1 MIHTKKISIFFV
13 RIIRV
18 FFYKFYKNKLFL
30 TLEHARLKHVI
41 IFESWRKM
49 EKKKMNGLT
58 QQEVV
63 QKMASGQQND
73 YQEDASKSTKQIFS
87 DNILTLF
94 NFLNFGIGICLLF
107 VGAYSNMAY
116 LAIIIVNIVIGI
128 YQEIHARNLVRKLS
142 IVSQSEVLVI
152 RDGKEQSISTKELV
166 LGDLVKIGA
175 GEQIPAD
182 LQVISGRAEAN
193 EALLTGESD
202 LIVKEA
208 GAELLSGSFLTSGSV
223 MAEVIRVG
231 ADNYA
236 VRLTS
241 EAKTHK
247 AIHSELVDS
256 IRKVS
261 KFTSFVII
269 PLGIILFLEALFI
282 RDASIKISVIA
293 SAAALLGMLP
303 KGLVLLISIALTT
316 GVTKLAKKRILV
328 QDMYSIETLAH
339 VDTLC
344 LDKTGTITEGKMS
357 IQRVEALHPLYEKAI
372 PEIMGTY
379 LAESSDNN
387 ITMRAMRE
395 YFELSNRYD
404 VTNKVAFSSD
414 RKWGAMEFPEL
425 GVVYVGA
432 PERLVEEDRL
442 PDSLKTAQ
450 ANGYRVL
457 MLGIAPNQQLN
468 EETPAFVEPVALFEI
483 DDPIRKNAPETLA
496 YLHEEGVDLKV
507 ISGDNPFTV
516 SNIARRAGL
525 PNYDAYIDLSQI
537 TEESDVRE
545 AAHQYTVFGRVSP
558 QQKKLLVNELKDSG
572 RTVAMTGDGVND
584 VLALREADCSIA
596 MAEGDGATRQ
606 IANLVLLDSDFT
618 TLPEVLFEGRR
629 VVNNVTKVSGIFF
642 IKTIY
647 SFILSIICAVT
658 AIGFPFIPIQI
669 TLIDLA
675 IEGYPSFFLSFEQ
688 DKRKITYRYLPTAL
702 INALPN
708 ALLVVVNIIAVYLL
722 GKTFAW
728 GSSETTTLMYY
739 LLIGISCMAVVKAC
753 YPFNPLRIF
762 LAVTTIVGIYVAA
775 MLFHGILEVNLGLGE
790 TIGYFVMFMI
800 INIVLRLLYWKAD
813 IQNQLLKRVAN

>member
-1 MIHTKKISIFFV
+1 MENKEIRGLSQEEV
-13 RIIRV
+13 QERI
-18 FFYKFYKNKLFL
+18 
-30 TLEHARLKHVI
+30 
-41 IFESWRKM
+41 
-49 EKKKMNGLT
+49 
-58 QQEVV
+58 
-63 QKMASGQQND
+63 ASGQQND
-73 YQEDASKSTKQIFS
+73 YQEDATKSTWQIFS

-94 NFLNFGIGICLLF
+94 NFLNFGIGVCLLF

-116 LAIIIVNIVIGI
+116 LAIIMVNIIIGI

-152 RDGKEQSISTKELV
+152 REGKELSLSTKELV
-166 LGDLVKIGA
+166 LGDIVKIGA
-175 GEQIPAD
+175 GEQIPSD
-182 LQVISGRAEAN
+182 LRVLSGRAEVN

-202 LIVKEA
+202 LIVKTA
-208 GAELLSGSFLTSGSV
+208 GDELLSGTYLTSGSV
-223 MAEVIRVG
+223 FAETIRVG

-357 IQRVEALHPLYEKAI
+357 IQRVEALHPVYENAI
-372 PEIMGTY
+372 SEIMGTY

-387 ITMRAMRE
+387 ITMRALRD
-395 YFELSNRYD
+395 YFAVSNRYD
-404 VTNKVAFSSD
+404 VTEKLAFSSD

-425 GVVYVGA
+425 GVIYVGA
-432 PERLVEEDRL
+432 PERLVTEEQL
-442 PDSLKTAQ
+442 PESLLSAQ

-457 MLGIAPNQQLN
+457 MLGLAPNQRL
-468 EETPAFVEPVALFEI
+468 TDDAPHGVEPLALFEI
-483 DDPIRKNAPETLA
+483 DDPIRKNAKQTLA
-496 YLHEEGVDLKV
+496 YLHNEGVDLKV

-525 PNYDAYIDLSQI
+525 PNYDSYIDLSTL
-537 TEESDVRE
+537 TEESEVRNAVHE
-545 AAHQYTVFGRVSP
+545 YSVFGRVSP
-558 QQKKLLVNELKDSG
+558 QQKKILVNELKESG

-688 DKRKITYRYLPTAL
+688 DRKKVTYRYLPTAL

-708 ALLVVVNIIAVYLL
+708 ALLVVLNIIVVYLL
-722 GKTFAW
+722 GDILSFTNL
-728 GSSETTTLMYY
+728 ETTTLMYY
-739 LLIGISCMAVVKAC
+739 LLIGISCMAVIKAC

-762 LAVTTIVGIYVAA
+762 LAVTTVIGIYVAA
-775 MLFHGILEVNLGLGE
+775 MLFHHLLEVNLGLG
-790 TIGYFVMFMI
+790 TTWPYFVGFMG

-813 IQNQLLKRVAN
+813 IQSYLLNKFATTKVFE

>member
-1 MIHTKKISIFFV
+1 M
-13 RIIRV
+13 
-18 FFYKFYKNKLFL
+18 FL
-30 TLEHARLKHVI
+30 SLETARLKDVI

-49 EKKKMNGLT
+49 ENKKMIGLT
-58 QQEVV
+58 QEEVR
-63 QKMASGQQND
+63 QKLALGQQND
-73 YQEDASKSTKQIFS
+73 YQEDASKTTRQIFS

-94 NFLNFGIGICLLF
+94 NFLNFGIGVCLLL

-116 LAIIIVNIVIGI
+116 IAIIIMNIVIGI

-142 IVSQSEVLVI
+142 IVSQSEVTVV
-152 RDGKEQSISTKELV
+152 RDGKERAISTKELV
-166 LGDLVKIGA
+166 LDDLVKIGA

-182 LQVISGRAEAN
+182 LEVLSGRAEAN

-202 LIVKEA
+202 LIIKEA

-223 MAEVIRVG
+223 FAKVIRVG

-241 EAKTHK
+241 EAKKHK
-247 AIHSELVDS
+247 KIQSELVDS

-269 PLGIILFLEALFI
+269 PLGIILFLQALFI
-282 RDASIKISVIA
+282 RDASIKLSVVA

-328 QDMYSIETLAH
+328 QDMYAIETLAH

-357 IQRVEALHPLYEKAI
+357 IQHVEALDVRYEKAI
-372 PEIMGTY
+372 PEIIGTY
-379 LAESSDNN
+379 LAESNDNN
-387 ITMRAMRE
+387 VTMQALRN
-395 YFELSNRYD
+395 YFAVSNRYQ
-404 VTNKVAFSSD
+404 VEGVLAFSSD

-432 PERLVEEDRL
+432 PERLVPENQLPDRL
-442 PDSLKTAQ
+442 MSAQ

-457 MLGIAPNQQLN
+457 MLGVAPNQKLS
-468 EETPAFVEPVALFEI
+468 EDKPTGIDPIALFEI

-525 PNYDAYIDLSQI
+525 PNYDAYIDLSDLI
-537 TEESDVRE
+537 NEEDVRQ
-545 AAHQYTVFGRVSP
+545 AAHDYTVFGRVSP
-558 QQKKLLVNELKDSG
+558 QQKKILVNELKESG
-572 RTVAMTGDGVND
+572 KTVAMTGDGVND

-647 SFILSIICAVT
+647 SFILSILCAIT

-688 DKRKITYRYLPTAL
+688 DKRKVNYRYLPTAL

-708 ALLVVVNIIAVYLL
+708 ALLVVLNVATVYLL
-722 GKTFAW
+722 GQCLDW
-728 GSSETTTLMYY
+728 SNGETTTLMYY
-739 LLIGISCMAVVKAC
+739 LLIGISCLAVIKAC

-762 LAVTTIVGIYVAA
+762 LAVTTVVGIYVAA
-775 MLFHGILEVNLGLGE
+775 MLFHGILEVNLGVGNQLGL
-790 TIGYFVMFMI
+790 FVGLMA
-800 INIVLRLLYWKAD
+800 INIVLRLAYWRAN
-813 IQNQLLKRVAN
+813 IQEKLLNKFA

>member
-1 MIHTKKISIFFV
+1 MENKEIRGLSQEEVKE
-13 RIIRV
+13 RI
-18 FFYKFYKNKLFL
+18 
-30 TLEHARLKHVI
+30 
-41 IFESWRKM
+41 
-49 EKKKMNGLT
+49 
-58 QQEVV
+58 
-63 QKMASGQQND
+63 ASGQQND
-73 YQEDASKSTKQIFS
+73 YQEDATKSTGQIFS

-94 NFLNFGIGICLLF
+94 NFLNFGIGVCLLF

-116 LAIIIVNIVIGI
+116 LAIIMVNIIIGI

-152 RDGKEQSISTKELV
+152 REGKELSLSTKELV
-166 LGDLVKIGA
+166 LGDIVKIGA
-175 GEQIPAD
+175 GEQIPSD
-182 LQVISGRAEAN
+182 LRVLSGRAEAN

-202 LIVKEA
+202 LIVKTA
-208 GAELLSGSFLTSGSV
+208 GDELLSGSYLTSGSV
-223 MAEVIRVG
+223 FAETIRVG

-357 IQRVEALHPLYEKAI
+357 IQRVEALHPVYENAI

-387 ITMRAMRE
+387 ITMRALRD
-395 YFELSNRYD
+395 YFDVSNRYD
-404 VTNKVAFSSD
+404 VREKLAFSSD

-425 GVVYVGA
+425 GVIYVGA
-432 PERLVEEDRL
+432 PERLVTEEQL
-442 PDSLKTAQ
+442 PESLLSAQ

-457 MLGIAPNQQLN
+457 MLGLAPNQRL
-468 EETPAFVEPVALFEI
+468 TDGAPHGVEPLALFEI
-483 DDPIRKNAPETLA
+483 DDPIRKNAKQTLA
-496 YLHEEGVDLKV
+496 YLHNEGVDLKV

-525 PNYDAYIDLSQI
+525 PNYDSYIDLSI
-537 TEESDVRE
+537 LTEESEVRNAVHE
-545 AAHQYTVFGRVSP
+545 YSVFGRVSP
-558 QQKKLLVNELKDSG
+558 QQKKILVNELKESG

-688 DKRKITYRYLPTAL
+688 DRRKVTYRYLPTAL

-708 ALLVVVNIIAVYLL
+708 ALLVVLNIIVVYLL
-722 GKTFAW
+722 GDILSFTNM
-728 GSSETTTLMYY
+728 ETTTLMYY
-739 LLIGISCMAVVKAC
+739 LLIGISCMAVIKAC

-762 LAVTTIVGIYVAA
+762 LAVTTVIGIYVAA
-775 MLFHGILEVNLGLGE
+775 MLFHHLLEVNLGLG
-790 TIGYFVMFMI
+790 TTWPYFVGFMG

-813 IQNQLLKRVAN
+813 IQSYLLNRFATTKVFE

>member
-1 MIHTKKISIFFV
+1 MKE
-13 RIIRV
+13 
-18 FFYKFYKNKLFL
+18 L
-30 TLEHARLKHVI
+30 A
-41 IFESWRKM
+41 
-49 EKKKMNGLT
+49 GLT
-58 QQEVV
+58 EKEVS
-63 QKMASGQQND
+63 QKIASGQQND
-73 YQEDASKSTKQIFS
+73 YQEDASKSTKEIFK

-94 NFLNFGIGICLLF
+94 NFLNFGIGICLLL

-116 LAIIIVNIVIGI
+116 LAIIFVNITMGI
-128 YQEIHARNLVRKLS
+128 YQEINARNLVRKLS
-142 IVSQSEVLVI
+142 IISQAEVTVI
-152 RDGKEQSISTKELV
+152 REGKEQLISTKELV

-175 GEQIPAD
+175 GEQIPSD
-182 LQVISGRAEAN
+182 MQVLSGRAEAN

-202 LIVKEA
+202 LIIKEE
-208 GAELLSGSFLTSGSV
+208 GAELLSGSYLTSGSV
-223 MAEVIRVG
+223 YATVIRVG

-236 VRLTS
+236 VRLTN

-247 AIHSELVDS
+247 KIRSELVDS

-269 PLGIILFLEALFI
+269 PLGVVLFLEALFI
-282 RDASIKISVIA
+282 RESSLQVSVVV

-316 GVTKLAKKRILV
+316 AVTKLAKKRILV

-357 IQRVEALHPLYEKAI
+357 IQRVETLQPTYEEAI
-372 PEIMGTY
+372 PQIMGTY

-387 ITMRAMRE
+387 LTMHALRD
-395 YFELSNRYD
+395 YFAISNRYE
-404 VTNKVAFSSD
+404 VTDKLAFSSD
-414 RKWGAMEFPEL
+414 RKWGAMVFPEL
-425 GVVYVGA
+425 GTVYIGA
-432 PERLVEEDRL
+432 PERLVENSRL
-442 PDSLKTAQ
+442 PKSLIEAQ

-457 MLGIAPNQQLN
+457 MLGIAPTHTLTEDAPQL
-468 EETPAFVEPVALFEI
+468 VEPIALFEI
-483 DDPIRKNAPETLA
+483 DDPIRKNAQETLA

-507 ISGDNPFTV
+507 ISGDNPVTV

-525 PNYDAYIDLSQI
+525 PNYEAYIDLSNL
-537 TEESDVRE
+537 TEEQEVRE
-545 AAHQYTVFGRVSP
+545 AVRTYTVFGRVSP
-558 QQKKLLVNELKDSG
+558 QQKKILVNELKEQG

-596 MAEGDGATRQ
+596 MAEGDSATRQ

-647 SFILSIICAVT
+647 SFILSILCAVT

-675 IEGYPSFFLSFEQ
+675 IEGYPSFFLSFEN
-688 DKRKITYRYLPTAL
+688 DKRKVDYRYLPTAL
-702 INALPN
+702 VNALPN
-708 ALLVVVNIIAVYLL
+708 ALLVFLNVVAIYVI
-722 GKTFAW
+722 GKNQAW
-728 GSSETTTLMYY
+728 STETTTTLMYY
-739 LLIGISCMAVVKAC
+739 LLIGISCMAVIKAC
-753 YPFNPLRIF
+753 LPFNPLRIF
-762 LAVTTIVGIYVAA
+762 LAVTTVVGIYVAA
-775 MLFHGILEVNLGLGE
+775 MLFHGLLEVQLGLGA
-790 TIGYFVMFMI
+790 TWPYFIGFMI
-800 INIVLRLLYWKAD
+800 LNIILRLIYWKID
-813 IQNQLLKRVAN
+813 IQAQLLKKVNPQATVQVTAK

>member
-1 MIHTKKISIFFV
+1 
-13 RIIRV
+13 
-18 FFYKFYKNKLFL
+18 
-30 TLEHARLKHVI
+30 
-41 IFESWRKM
+41 
-49 EKKKMNGLT
+49 MNGLT
-58 QQEVV
+58 QEEVR
-63 QKMASGQQND
+63 QKISSGQQND
-73 YQEDASKSTKQIFS
+73 YQEDASKSTKQILS

-94 NFLNFGIGICLLF
+94 NFLNFGIGICLLL

-116 LAIIIVNIVIGI
+116 LAIIVVNIIIGI

-142 IVSQSEVLVI
+142 IVSQSEVRVV
-152 RDGKEQSISTKELV
+152 REGKEQSISTKELV
-166 LGDLVKIGA
+166 LGDVVKIGA
-175 GEQIPAD
+175 GEQIPSD
-182 LQVISGRAEAN
+182 LRVISGRAEAN

-202 LIVKEA
+202 LIVKTE
-208 GAELLSGSFLTSGSV
+208 GDELLSGSFLTSGSV
-223 MAEVIRVG
+223 LAQTIRVG

-261 KFTSFVII
+261 KFTSFIII

-357 IQRVEALHPLYEKAI
+357 IQRVEALNPKYEKAI

-387 ITMRAMRE
+387 LTMRALRD
-395 YFELSNRYD
+395 YFQVANRYT
-404 VTNKVAFSSD
+404 VTEKLAFSSD

-425 GVVYVGA
+425 GVIYVGA
-432 PERLVEEDRL
+432 PERLVEKSQL
-442 PDSLKTAQ
+442 PESLVDAQ

-457 MLGIAPNQQLN
+457 MLGVAPEQHLT
-468 EETPAFVEPVALFEI
+468 EGEPKGVEPIALFEI
-483 DDPIRKNAPETLA
+483 DDPIRKNAEETLA
-496 YLHEEGVDLKV
+496 YLHAEGVNLKV

-525 PNYDAYIDLSQI
+525 PNYDSYVDLSTM
-537 TEESDVRE
+537 TEEKAVRE
-545 AAHQYTVFGRVSP
+545 AAHEYTVFGRVSP
-558 QQKKLLVNELKDSG
+558 QQKKTLVNELKQSG
-572 RTVAMTGDGVND
+572 GTVAMTGDGVND

-647 SFILSIICAVT
+647 SFILSILCAIT

-708 ALLVVVNIIAVYLL
+708 ALLVVLNIIVVYIL
-722 GKTFAW
+722 GKVLPFTQLQ
-728 GSSETTTLMYY
+728 TTTLIYY

-762 LAVTTIVGIYVAA
+762 LAVTTVVGIYVAA
-775 MLFHGILEVNLGLGE
+775 MLFHHLLEVDLGLG
-790 TIGYFVMFMI
+790 TAWPYFIGFMI
-800 INIVLRLLYWKAD
+800 VNIILRLIYGKTNIRD
-813 IQNQLLKRVAN
+813 YLLNKLATTK

>member
-1 MIHTKKISIFFV
+1 MENKEIRGLSQEEVKE
-13 RIIRV
+13 RI
-18 FFYKFYKNKLFL
+18 
-30 TLEHARLKHVI
+30 
-41 IFESWRKM
+41 
-49 EKKKMNGLT
+49 
-58 QQEVV
+58 
-63 QKMASGQQND
+63 ASGQQND
-73 YQEDASKSTKQIFS
+73 YQEDATKSTGQIFS

-94 NFLNFGIGICLLF
+94 NFLNFGIGVCLLF

-116 LAIIIVNIVIGI
+116 LAIIMVNIIIGI

-152 RDGKEQSISTKELV
+152 REGKELSLSTKELV
-166 LGDLVKIGA
+166 LGDIVKIGA
-175 GEQIPAD
+175 GEQIPSD
-182 LQVISGRAEAN
+182 LRVLSGRAEAN

-202 LIVKEA
+202 LIVKTA
-208 GAELLSGSFLTSGSV
+208 GDELLSGSYLTSGSV
-223 MAEVIRVG
+223 FAETIRVG

-357 IQRVEALHPLYEKAI
+357 IQRVEALHPVYENAI

-387 ITMRAMRE
+387 ITMRALRD
-395 YFELSNRYD
+395 YFDVSNRYD
-404 VTNKVAFSSD
+404 VREKLAFSSD

-425 GVVYVGA
+425 GVIYVGA
-432 PERLVEEDRL
+432 PERLVSEEQL
-442 PDSLKTAQ
+442 PESLLSAQ

-457 MLGIAPNQQLN
+457 MLGLAPNQRLTD
-468 EETPAFVEPVALFEI
+468 EPPHGVEPLALFEI
-483 DDPIRKNAPETLA
+483 DDPIRKNAKQTLA
-496 YLHEEGVDLKV
+496 YLHNEGVDLKV

-525 PNYDAYIDLSQI
+525 PNYDSYIDLSTL
-537 TEESDVRE
+537 TEESEVRNAVHE
-545 AAHQYTVFGRVSP
+545 YSVFGRVSP
-558 QQKKLLVNELKDSG
+558 QQKKILVNELKESG

-688 DKRKITYRYLPTAL
+688 DRRKVTYRYLPTAL

-708 ALLVVVNIIAVYLL
+708 ALLVVLNIIVVYLL
-722 GKTFAW
+722 GDILSFTNL
-728 GSSETTTLMYY
+728 ETTTLMYY
-739 LLIGISCMAVVKAC
+739 LLIGISCMAVIKAC

-762 LAVTTIVGIYVAA
+762 LAVTTVIGIYVAA
-775 MLFHGILEVNLGLGE
+775 MLFHHLLEVNLGLG
-790 TIGYFVMFMI
+790 TTWPYFVGFMG

-813 IQNQLLKRVAN
+813 IQSYLLNKFATTKVFE

>member
-1 MIHTKKISIFFV
+1 MENKEIRGLSQEEV
-13 RIIRV
+13 QERI
-18 FFYKFYKNKLFL
+18 
-30 TLEHARLKHVI
+30 
-41 IFESWRKM
+41 
-49 EKKKMNGLT
+49 
-58 QQEVV
+58 
-63 QKMASGQQND
+63 ASGQQND
-73 YQEDASKSTKQIFS
+73 YQEDATKSTWQIFS

-94 NFLNFGIGICLLF
+94 NFLNFGIGVCLLF

-116 LAIIIVNIVIGI
+116 LAIIMVNIIIGI

-152 RDGKEQSISTKELV
+152 REGKELSLSTKELV
-166 LGDLVKIGA
+166 LGDIVKIGA
-175 GEQIPAD
+175 GEQIPSD
-182 LQVISGRAEAN
+182 LRVLSGRAEAN

-202 LIVKEA
+202 LIVKTA
-208 GAELLSGSFLTSGSV
+208 GDELLSGSYLTSGSV
-223 MAEVIRVG
+223 FAETIRVG

-357 IQRVEALHPLYEKAI
+357 IQRVEALHPVYENAI
-372 PEIMGTY
+372 SEIMGTY

-387 ITMRAMRE
+387 ITMRALRD
-395 YFELSNRYD
+395 YFAVSNRYD
-404 VTNKVAFSSD
+404 VTEKLAFSSD

-425 GVVYVGA
+425 GVIYVGA
-432 PERLVEEDRL
+432 PERLVTEEQL
-442 PDSLKTAQ
+442 PESLLSAQ

-457 MLGIAPNQQLN
+457 MLGLAPNQRL
-468 EETPAFVEPVALFEI
+468 TDDAPHGVEPLALFEI
-483 DDPIRKNAPETLA
+483 DDPIRKNAKQTLA
-496 YLHEEGVDLKV
+496 YLHNEGVDLKV

-525 PNYDAYIDLSQI
+525 PNYDSYIDLSTL
-537 TEESDVRE
+537 TEESEVRNAVHE
-545 AAHQYTVFGRVSP
+545 YSVFGRVSP
-558 QQKKLLVNELKDSG
+558 QQKKILVNELKESG

-688 DKRKITYRYLPTAL
+688 DRKKVTYRYLPTAL

-708 ALLVVVNIIAVYLL
+708 ALLVVLNIIVVYLL
-722 GKTFAW
+722 GDILSFTNL
-728 GSSETTTLMYY
+728 ETTTLMYY

-762 LAVTTIVGIYVAA
+762 LAVTTVIGIYVAA
-775 MLFHGILEVNLGLGE
+775 MLFHHLLEVNLGLG
-790 TIGYFVMFMI
+790 TTWPYFVGFMG

-813 IQNQLLKRVAN
+813 IQSYLLNKFATTKVFE

>member
-1 MIHTKKISIFFV
+1 MENKEIRGLSQEDVKE
-13 RIIRV
+13 RI
-18 FFYKFYKNKLFL
+18 
-30 TLEHARLKHVI
+30 
-41 IFESWRKM
+41 
-49 EKKKMNGLT
+49 
-58 QQEVV
+58 
-63 QKMASGQQND
+63 ASGQQND
-73 YQEDASKSTKQIFS
+73 YQEDATKSTGQIFS

-94 NFLNFGIGICLLF
+94 NFLNFGIGVCLLF

-116 LAIIIVNIVIGI
+116 LAIIMVNIIIGI

-152 RDGKEQSISTKELV
+152 REGRELSLSTKELV
-166 LGDLVKIGA
+166 LGDIVKIGA
-175 GEQIPAD
+175 GEQIPSD
-182 LQVISGRAEAN
+182 LRVLSGRAEAN

-202 LIVKEA
+202 LIVKTA
-208 GAELLSGSFLTSGSV
+208 GDELLSGSYLTSGSV
-223 MAEVIRVG
+223 FAETIRVG

-357 IQRVEALHPLYEKAI
+357 IQRVEALHPVYENAI
-372 PEIMGTY
+372 SEIMGTY

-387 ITMRAMRE
+387 ITMRALRD
-395 YFELSNRYD
+395 YFAVSNRYD
-404 VTNKVAFSSD
+404 VTEKLAFSSD

-425 GVVYVGA
+425 GVIYVGA
-432 PERLVEEDRL
+432 PERLVTEEQL
-442 PDSLKTAQ
+442 PESLLSAQ

-457 MLGIAPNQQLN
+457 MLGLAPNQRL
-468 EETPAFVEPVALFEI
+468 TDGAPHGVEPLALFEI
-483 DDPIRKNAPETLA
+483 DDPIRKNAKQTLA
-496 YLHEEGVDLKV
+496 YLHNEGVDLKV

-525 PNYDAYIDLSQI
+525 SNYDSYIDLSTL
-537 TEESDVRE
+537 TEESEVRNAVHE
-545 AAHQYTVFGRVSP
+545 YSVFGRVSP
-558 QQKKLLVNELKDSG
+558 QQKKILVNELKESG

-688 DKRKITYRYLPTAL
+688 DRRKVTYRYLPTAL

-708 ALLVVVNIIAVYLL
+708 ALLVVLNIIVVYLL
-722 GKTFAW
+722 GDILSFTNM
-728 GSSETTTLMYY
+728 ETTTLMYY
-739 LLIGISCMAVVKAC
+739 LLIGISCMAVIKAC

-762 LAVTTIVGIYVAA
+762 LAVTTVIGIYVAA
-775 MLFHGILEVNLGLGE
+775 MLFHHLLEVNLGLG
-790 TIGYFVMFMI
+790 TTWPYFVGFMG

-813 IQNQLLKRVAN
+813 IQSYLLNRFATTKVFE

>member
-1 MIHTKKISIFFV
+1 MENKEIRGLSQEEV
-13 RIIRV
+13 QERI
-18 FFYKFYKNKLFL
+18 
-30 TLEHARLKHVI
+30 
-41 IFESWRKM
+41 
-49 EKKKMNGLT
+49 
-58 QQEVV
+58 
-63 QKMASGQQND
+63 ASGQQND
-73 YQEDASKSTKQIFS
+73 YQEDATKSTWQIFS

-94 NFLNFGIGICLLF
+94 NFLNFGIGVCLLF

-116 LAIIIVNIVIGI
+116 LAIIMVNIIIGI

-152 RDGKEQSISTKELV
+152 REGKELSLSTKELV
-166 LGDLVKIGA
+166 LGDIVKIGA
-175 GEQIPAD
+175 GEQIPSD
-182 LQVISGRAEAN
+182 LRVLSGRAEVN

-202 LIVKEA
+202 LIVKTA
-208 GAELLSGSFLTSGSV
+208 GDELLSGSYLTSGSV
-223 MAEVIRVG
+223 FAETIRVG

-357 IQRVEALHPLYEKAI
+357 IQRVEALHPVYENAI
-372 PEIMGTY
+372 SEIMGTY

-387 ITMRAMRE
+387 ITMRALRD
-395 YFELSNRYD
+395 YFAVSNRYD
-404 VTNKVAFSSD
+404 VTEKLAFSSD

-425 GVVYVGA
+425 GVIYVGA
-432 PERLVEEDRL
+432 PERLVTEEQL
-442 PDSLKTAQ
+442 PESLLSAQ

-457 MLGIAPNQQLN
+457 MLGLAPNQRL
-468 EETPAFVEPVALFEI
+468 TDDAPHGVEPLALFEI
-483 DDPIRKNAPETLA
+483 DDPIRKNAKQTLA
-496 YLHEEGVDLKV
+496 YLHNEGVDLKV

-525 PNYDAYIDLSQI
+525 PNYDSYIDLSTL
-537 TEESDVRE
+537 TEESEVRNAVHE
-545 AAHQYTVFGRVSP
+545 YSVFGRVSP
-558 QQKKLLVNELKDSG
+558 QQKKILVNELKESG
-572 RTVAMTGDGVND
+572 RIVAMTGDGVND

-688 DKRKITYRYLPTAL
+688 DRKKVTYRYLPTAL

-708 ALLVVVNIIAVYLL
+708 ALLVVLNIIVVYLL
-722 GKTFAW
+722 GDILSFTNL
-728 GSSETTTLMYY
+728 ETTTLMYY
-739 LLIGISCMAVVKAC
+739 LLIGISCMAVIKAC

-762 LAVTTIVGIYVAA
+762 LAVTTVIGIYVAA
-775 MLFHGILEVNLGLGE
+775 MLFHHLLEVNLGLG
-790 TIGYFVMFMI
+790 TTWPYFVGFMG

-813 IQNQLLKRVAN
+813 IQSYLLNKFATTKVFE

>member
-1 MIHTKKISIFFV
+1 MENKEIRGLSQEEVKE
-13 RIIRV
+13 RI
-18 FFYKFYKNKLFL
+18 
-30 TLEHARLKHVI
+30 
-41 IFESWRKM
+41 
-49 EKKKMNGLT
+49 
-58 QQEVV
+58 
-63 QKMASGQQND
+63 ASGQQND
-73 YQEDASKSTKQIFS
+73 YQEDATKSTGQIFS

-94 NFLNFGIGICLLF
+94 NFLNFGIGVCLLF

-116 LAIIIVNIVIGI
+116 LAIIMVNIIIGI

-152 RDGKEQSISTKELV
+152 REGKELSLSTKELV
-166 LGDLVKIGA
+166 LGDIVKIGA
-175 GEQIPAD
+175 GEQIPSD
-182 LQVISGRAEAN
+182 LRVLSGRAEAN

-202 LIVKEA
+202 LIVKTA
-208 GAELLSGSFLTSGSV
+208 GDELLSGSYLTSGSV
-223 MAEVIRVG
+223 FAETIRVG

-247 AIHSELVDS
+247 SIHSELVDS

-269 PLGIILFLEALFI
+269 PLGIILFLEALLI

-357 IQRVEALHPLYEKAI
+357 IQRVEALHPVYENAI
-372 PEIMGTY
+372 SEIMGTY

-387 ITMRAMRE
+387 ITMRALRD
-395 YFELSNRYD
+395 YFAVSNRYD
-404 VTNKVAFSSD
+404 VTEKLAFSSD

-425 GVVYVGA
+425 GVIYVGA
-432 PERLVEEDRL
+432 PERLVAEEQL
-442 PDSLKTAQ
+442 PESLLSAQ

-457 MLGIAPNQQLN
+457 MLGLAPNQRL
-468 EETPAFVEPVALFEI
+468 TDDAPHGVEPLALFEI
-483 DDPIRKNAPETLA
+483 DDPIRKNAKQTLA
-496 YLHEEGVDLKV
+496 YLHNEGVDLKV

-525 PNYDAYIDLSQI
+525 PNYDSYIDFSKL
-537 TEESDVRE
+537 TEESEVRNAVHE
-545 AAHQYTVFGRVSP
+545 YSVFGRVSP
-558 QQKKLLVNELKDSG
+558 QQKKILVNELKESG

-688 DKRKITYRYLPTAL
+688 DRRKVTYRYLPTAL

-708 ALLVVVNIIAVYLL
+708 ALLVVLNIIVVYLL
-722 GKTFAW
+722 GDILSFTNL
-728 GSSETTTLMYY
+728 ETTTLMYY
-739 LLIGISCMAVVKAC
+739 LLIGISCMAVIKAC

-762 LAVTTIVGIYVAA
+762 LAVTTVIGIYVAA
-775 MLFHGILEVNLGLGE
+775 MLFHHLLEVNLGLG
-790 TIGYFVMFMI
+790 TTWPYFVGFMG

-813 IQNQLLKRVAN
+813 IQSYLLNKFATTKVFE

>member
-1 MIHTKKISIFFV
+1 MENKEIRGLSQEEVKE
-13 RIIRV
+13 RI
-18 FFYKFYKNKLFL
+18 
-30 TLEHARLKHVI
+30 
-41 IFESWRKM
+41 
-49 EKKKMNGLT
+49 
-58 QQEVV
+58 
-63 QKMASGQQND
+63 ASGQQNH
-73 YQEDASKSTKQIFS
+73 YQEDATKSTGQIFS

-94 NFLNFGIGICLLF
+94 NFLNFGIGVCLLF

-116 LAIIIVNIVIGI
+116 LAIIMVNIIIGI

-152 RDGKEQSISTKELV
+152 REGKELSLSTKELV
-166 LGDLVKIGA
+166 LGDIVKIGA
-175 GEQIPAD
+175 GEQIPSD
-182 LQVISGRAEAN
+182 LRVLSGRAEAN

-202 LIVKEA
+202 LIVKTA
-208 GAELLSGSFLTSGSV
+208 GDELLSGSYLTSGSV
-223 MAEVIRVG
+223 FAETIRVG

-357 IQRVEALHPLYEKAI
+357 IQRVEALHPVYENAI

-387 ITMRAMRE
+387 ITMRALRD
-395 YFELSNRYD
+395 YFDVSNRYD
-404 VTNKVAFSSD
+404 VREKLAFSSD

-425 GVVYVGA
+425 GVIYVGA
-432 PERLVEEDRL
+432 PERLVSEEQL
-442 PDSLKTAQ
+442 PESLLSAQ

-457 MLGIAPNQQLN
+457 MLGLAPNQRLTD
-468 EETPAFVEPVALFEI
+468 EPPHGVEPLALFEI
-483 DDPIRKNAPETLA
+483 DDPIRKNAKQTLA
-496 YLHEEGVDLKV
+496 YLHNEGVDLKV

-525 PNYDAYIDLSQI
+525 PNYDSYIDLSTL
-537 TEESDVRE
+537 TEESEVRNAVHE
-545 AAHQYTVFGRVSP
+545 YSVFGRVSP
-558 QQKKLLVNELKDSG
+558 QQKKILVNELKESG

-688 DKRKITYRYLPTAL
+688 DRRKVTYRYLPTAL

-708 ALLVVVNIIAVYLL
+708 ALLVVLNIIVVYLL
-722 GKTFAW
+722 GDILSFTNL
-728 GSSETTTLMYY
+728 ETTTLMYY
-739 LLIGISCMAVVKAC
+739 LLIGISCMAVIKAC

-762 LAVTTIVGIYVAA
+762 LAVTTVIGIYVAA
-775 MLFHGILEVNLGLGE
+775 MLFHHLLEVNLGLG
-790 TIGYFVMFMI
+790 TTWPYFVGFMG

-813 IQNQLLKRVAN
+813 IQNYLLNKFATTKVSE

>member
-1 MIHTKKISIFFV
+1 MENKEIRGLSQEEV
-13 RIIRV
+13 QERI
-18 FFYKFYKNKLFL
+18 
-30 TLEHARLKHVI
+30 
-41 IFESWRKM
+41 
-49 EKKKMNGLT
+49 
-58 QQEVV
+58 
-63 QKMASGQQND
+63 ASGQQND
-73 YQEDASKSTKQIFS
+73 YQEDATKSTWQIFS

-94 NFLNFGIGICLLF
+94 NFLNFGIGVCLLF

-116 LAIIIVNIVIGI
+116 LAIIMVNIIIGI

-152 RDGKEQSISTKELV
+152 REGKELSLSTKELV
-166 LGDLVKIGA
+166 LGDIVKIGA
-175 GEQIPAD
+175 GEQIPSD
-182 LQVISGRAEAN
+182 LRVLSGRAEAN

-202 LIVKEA
+202 LIVKTA
-208 GAELLSGSFLTSGSV
+208 GDELLSGSYLTSGSV
-223 MAEVIRVG
+223 FAETIRVG

-357 IQRVEALHPLYEKAI
+357 IQRVEALHPVYENAI
-372 PEIMGTY
+372 SEIMGTY

-387 ITMRAMRE
+387 ITMRALRD
-395 YFELSNRYD
+395 YFAVSNRYD
-404 VTNKVAFSSD
+404 VTEKLAFSSD

-425 GVVYVGA
+425 GVIYVGA
-432 PERLVEEDRL
+432 PERLVTEEQL
-442 PDSLKTAQ
+442 PESLLSAQ

-457 MLGIAPNQQLN
+457 MLGLAPNQRL
-468 EETPAFVEPVALFEI
+468 TDDAPHGVEPLALFEI
-483 DDPIRKNAPETLA
+483 DDPIRKNAKQTLA
-496 YLHEEGVDLKV
+496 YLHNEGVDLKV

-525 PNYDAYIDLSQI
+525 PNYDSYIDLSTL
-537 TEESDVRE
+537 TEESEVRNAVHE
-545 AAHQYTVFGRVSP
+545 YSVFGRVSP
-558 QQKKLLVNELKDSG
+558 QQKKILVNELKESG

-688 DKRKITYRYLPTAL
+688 DRKKVTYRYLPTAL

-708 ALLVVVNIIAVYLL
+708 ALLVVLNIIVVYLL
-722 GKTFAW
+722 GDILSFTNM
-728 GSSETTTLMYY
+728 ETTTLMYY
-739 LLIGISCMAVVKAC
+739 LLIGISCMAVIKAC

-762 LAVTTIVGIYVAA
+762 LAVTTVIGIYVAA
-775 MLFHGILEVNLGLGE
+775 MLFHHLLEVNLGLG
-790 TIGYFVMFMI
+790 TTWPYFVGFMG

-813 IQNQLLKRVAN
+813 IQSYLLNKFATTKVFE

>member
-1 MIHTKKISIFFV
+1 MENKEIRGLSQEEVKE
-13 RIIRV
+13 RI
-18 FFYKFYKNKLFL
+18 
-30 TLEHARLKHVI
+30 
-41 IFESWRKM
+41 
-49 EKKKMNGLT
+49 
-58 QQEVV
+58 
-63 QKMASGQQND
+63 ASGQQND
-73 YQEDASKSTKQIFS
+73 YQEDATKSTGQIFS

-94 NFLNFGIGICLLF
+94 NFLNFGIGVCLLF

-116 LAIIIVNIVIGI
+116 LAIIMVNIIIGI

-152 RDGKEQSISTKELV
+152 REGRELSLSTKELV
-166 LGDLVKIGA
+166 LGDIVKIGA
-175 GEQIPAD
+175 GEQIPSD
-182 LQVISGRAEAN
+182 LRVLSGRAEAN

-202 LIVKEA
+202 LIVKTA
-208 GAELLSGSFLTSGSV
+208 GDELLSGSYLTSGSV
-223 MAEVIRVG
+223 FAETIRVG

-357 IQRVEALHPLYEKAI
+357 IQRVEALHPVYENAI
-372 PEIMGTY
+372 SEIMGTY

-387 ITMRAMRE
+387 ITMRALRD
-395 YFELSNRYD
+395 YFAVSNRYD
-404 VTNKVAFSSD
+404 VTEKLAFSSD

-425 GVVYVGA
+425 GVIYVGA
-432 PERLVEEDRL
+432 PERLVTEEQL
-442 PDSLKTAQ
+442 PESLLSAQ

-457 MLGIAPNQQLN
+457 MLGLAPNQRL
-468 EETPAFVEPVALFEI
+468 TDGAPHGVEPLALFEI
-483 DDPIRKNAPETLA
+483 DDPIRKNAKQTLA
-496 YLHEEGVDLKV
+496 YLHNEGVDLKV

-525 PNYDAYIDLSQI
+525 SNYDSYIDLSTL
-537 TEESDVRE
+537 TEESEVRNAVHE
-545 AAHQYTVFGRVSP
+545 YSVFGRVSP
-558 QQKKLLVNELKDSG
+558 QQKKILVNELKESG

-688 DKRKITYRYLPTAL
+688 DRRKVTYRYLPTAL

-708 ALLVVVNIIAVYLL
+708 ALLVVLNIIVVYLL
-722 GKTFAW
+722 GDILSFTNM
-728 GSSETTTLMYY
+728 ETTTLMYY
-739 LLIGISCMAVVKAC
+739 LLIGISCMAVIKAC

-762 LAVTTIVGIYVAA
+762 LAVTTVIGIYVAA
-775 MLFHGILEVNLGLGE
+775 MLFHHLLEVNLGLG
-790 TIGYFVMFMI
+790 TTWPYFVGFMG

-813 IQNQLLKRVAN
+813 IQSYLLNRFATTKVFE

>member
-1 MIHTKKISIFFV
+1 MENKEIRGLSQKEVKE
-13 RIIRV
+13 RI
-18 FFYKFYKNKLFL
+18 
-30 TLEHARLKHVI
+30 
-41 IFESWRKM
+41 
-49 EKKKMNGLT
+49 
-58 QQEVV
+58 
-63 QKMASGQQND
+63 ASGQQND
-73 YQEDASKSTKQIFS
+73 YQEDATKSTGQIFS

-94 NFLNFGIGICLLF
+94 NFLNFGIGVCLLF

-116 LAIIIVNIVIGI
+116 LAIIMVNIIIGI

-152 RDGKEQSISTKELV
+152 REGKELSLSTKELV
-166 LGDLVKIGA
+166 LGDIVKIGA
-175 GEQIPAD
+175 GEQIPSD
-182 LQVISGRAEAN
+182 LRVVSGRAEAN

-202 LIVKEA
+202 LIVKTA
-208 GAELLSGSFLTSGSV
+208 GDELLSGSYLTSGSV
-223 MAEVIRVG
+223 FAETIRVG

-357 IQRVEALHPLYEKAI
+357 IQRVEALHPVYENAI
-372 PEIMGTY
+372 SEIMGTY

-387 ITMRAMRE
+387 ITMRALRD
-395 YFELSNRYD
+395 YFAVSNRYD
-404 VTNKVAFSSD
+404 VTEKLAFSSD

-425 GVVYVGA
+425 GVIYVGA
-432 PERLVEEDRL
+432 PERLVTEEQL
-442 PDSLKTAQ
+442 PESLLSAQ

-457 MLGIAPNQQLN
+457 MLGLAPNQRL
-468 EETPAFVEPVALFEI
+468 TDDAPHGVEPLALFEI
-483 DDPIRKNAPETLA
+483 DDPIRKNAKQTLA
-496 YLHEEGVDLKV
+496 YLHNEGVDLKV

-525 PNYDAYIDLSQI
+525 PNYDSYIDLSTL
-537 TEESDVRE
+537 TEESEVRNAVHE
-545 AAHQYTVFGRVSP
+545 YSVFGRVSP
-558 QQKKLLVNELKDSG
+558 QQKKILVNELKESG

-688 DKRKITYRYLPTAL
+688 DRKKVTYRYLPTAL

-708 ALLVVVNIIAVYLL
+708 ALLVVLNIIVVYLL
-722 GKTFAW
+722 GDILSFTNM
-728 GSSETTTLMYY
+728 ETTTLMYY
-739 LLIGISCMAVVKAC
+739 LLIGISCMAVIKAC

-762 LAVTTIVGIYVAA
+762 LAVTTVIGIYVAA
-775 MLFHGILEVNLGLGE
+775 MLFHHLLEVNLGLG
-790 TIGYFVMFMI
+790 TTWPYFVGFMG
-800 INIVLRLLYWKAD
+800 INIVLRLFYWKAD
-813 IQNQLLKRVAN
+813 IQSYLLNKFATTKVFE

>member
-1 MIHTKKISIFFV
+1 MENKEIRGLSQEEV
-13 RIIRV
+13 QERI
-18 FFYKFYKNKLFL
+18 
-30 TLEHARLKHVI
+30 
-41 IFESWRKM
+41 
-49 EKKKMNGLT
+49 
-58 QQEVV
+58 
-63 QKMASGQQND
+63 ASGQQND
-73 YQEDASKSTKQIFS
+73 YQEDATKSTWQIFS

-94 NFLNFGIGICLLF
+94 NFLNFGIGVCLLF

-116 LAIIIVNIVIGI
+116 LAIIMVNIIIGI

-152 RDGKEQSISTKELV
+152 REGKELSLSTKELV
-166 LGDLVKIGA
+166 LGDIVKIGA
-175 GEQIPAD
+175 GEQIPSD
-182 LQVISGRAEAN
+182 LRVLSGRAEAN

-202 LIVKEA
+202 LIVKTA
-208 GAELLSGSFLTSGSV
+208 GDELLSGSYLTSGSV
-223 MAEVIRVG
+223 FAETIRVG

-357 IQRVEALHPLYEKAI
+357 IQRVEALHPVYENAI
-372 PEIMGTY
+372 SEIMGTY

-387 ITMRAMRE
+387 ITMRALRD
-395 YFELSNRYD
+395 YFAVSNRYD
-404 VTNKVAFSSD
+404 VTEKLAFSSD

-425 GVVYVGA
+425 GVIYVGA
-432 PERLVEEDRL
+432 PERLVTEEQL
-442 PDSLKTAQ
+442 PESLLSAQ

-457 MLGIAPNQQLN
+457 MLGLAPNQRL
-468 EETPAFVEPVALFEI
+468 TDDAPHGVEPLALFEI
-483 DDPIRKNAPETLA
+483 DDPIRKNAKQTLA
-496 YLHEEGVDLKV
+496 YLHNEGVDLKV

-525 PNYDAYIDLSQI
+525 PNYDSYIDLSTL
-537 TEESDVRE
+537 TEESEVRNAVHE
-545 AAHQYTVFGRVSP
+545 YSVFGRVSP
-558 QQKKLLVNELKDSG
+558 QQKKILVNELKESG

-688 DKRKITYRYLPTAL
+688 DRKKVTYRYLPTAL

-708 ALLVVVNIIAVYLL
+708 ALLVVLNIIVVYLL
-722 GKTFAW
+722 GDILSFTNL
-728 GSSETTTLMYY
+728 ETTTLMYY
-739 LLIGISCMAVVKAC
+739 LLIGISCMAVIKAC

-762 LAVTTIVGIYVAA
+762 LAVTTVIGIYVAA
-775 MLFHGILEVNLGLGE
+775 MLFHHLLEVNLGLG
-790 TIGYFVMFMI
+790 TTWPYFVGFMG

-813 IQNQLLKRVAN
+813 IQSYLLNKFATTKVFE

>member
-1 MIHTKKISIFFV
+1 MENKEIRGLSQEEV
-13 RIIRV
+13 QERI
-18 FFYKFYKNKLFL
+18 
-30 TLEHARLKHVI
+30 
-41 IFESWRKM
+41 
-49 EKKKMNGLT
+49 
-58 QQEVV
+58 
-63 QKMASGQQND
+63 ASGQQND
-73 YQEDASKSTKQIFS
+73 YQEDATKSTWQIFS

-94 NFLNFGIGICLLF
+94 NFLNFGIGVCLLF

-116 LAIIIVNIVIGI
+116 LAIIMVNIIIGI

-152 RDGKEQSISTKELV
+152 REGKELSLSTKELV
-166 LGDLVKIGA
+166 LGDIVKIGA
-175 GEQIPAD
+175 GEQIPSD
-182 LQVISGRAEAN
+182 LRVLSGRAEVN

-202 LIVKEA
+202 LIVKTA
-208 GAELLSGSFLTSGSV
+208 GDELLSGSYLTSGSV
-223 MAEVIRVG
+223 FAETIRVG

-357 IQRVEALHPLYEKAI
+357 IQRVEALHPVYENAI
-372 PEIMGTY
+372 SEIMGTY

-387 ITMRAMRE
+387 ITMRALRD
-395 YFELSNRYD
+395 YFAVSNRYD
-404 VTNKVAFSSD
+404 VTEKLAFSSD

-425 GVVYVGA
+425 GVIYVGA
-432 PERLVEEDRL
+432 PERLVTEEQL
-442 PDSLKTAQ
+442 PESLLSAQ

-457 MLGIAPNQQLN
+457 MLGLAPNQRL
-468 EETPAFVEPVALFEI
+468 TDDAPHGVEPLALFEI
-483 DDPIRKNAPETLA
+483 DDPIRKNAKQTLA
-496 YLHEEGVDLKV
+496 YLHNEGVDLKV

-525 PNYDAYIDLSQI
+525 PNYDSYIDLSTL
-537 TEESDVRE
+537 TEESEVRNAVHE
-545 AAHQYTVFGRVSP
+545 YSVFGRVSP
-558 QQKKLLVNELKDSG
+558 QQKKILVNELKESG

-688 DKRKITYRYLPTAL
+688 DRKKSL
-702 INALPN
+702 IA
-708 ALLVVVNIIAVYLL
+708 
-722 GKTFAW
+722 
-728 GSSETTTLMYY
+728 
-739 LLIGISCMAVVKAC
+739 
-753 YPFNPLRIF
+753 
-762 LAVTTIVGIYVAA
+762 IY
-775 MLFHGILEVNLGLGE
+775 
-790 TIGYFVMFMI
+790 
-800 INIVLRLLYWKAD
+800 
-813 IQNQLLKRVAN
+813 QLL

>member
-1 MIHTKKISIFFV
+1 MENKEIRGLSQEEVKE
-13 RIIRV
+13 RI
-18 FFYKFYKNKLFL
+18 
-30 TLEHARLKHVI
+30 
-41 IFESWRKM
+41 
-49 EKKKMNGLT
+49 
-58 QQEVV
+58 
-63 QKMASGQQND
+63 ASGQQND
-73 YQEDASKSTKQIFS
+73 YQEDATKSTGQIFS

-94 NFLNFGIGICLLF
+94 NFLNFGIGVCLLF

-116 LAIIIVNIVIGI
+116 LAIIMVNIIIGI

-152 RDGKEQSISTKELV
+152 REGKELSLSTKELV
-166 LGDLVKIGA
+166 LGDIVKIGA
-175 GEQIPAD
+175 GEQIPSD
-182 LQVISGRAEAN
+182 LRVLSGRAEAN

-202 LIVKEA
+202 LIVKTA
-208 GAELLSGSFLTSGSV
+208 GDELLSGSYLTSGSV
-223 MAEVIRVG
+223 FAETIRVG

-357 IQRVEALHPLYEKAI
+357 IQRVEALHPVYENAI
-372 PEIMGTY
+372 SEIMGTY

-387 ITMRAMRE
+387 ITMRALRD
-395 YFELSNRYD
+395 YFSVSNRYD
-404 VTNKVAFSSD
+404 VTEKLAFSSD

-425 GVVYVGA
+425 GVIYVGA
-432 PERLVEEDRL
+432 PERLVTEEQL
-442 PDSLKTAQ
+442 PESLLSAQ

-457 MLGIAPNQQLN
+457 MLGLAPNQRL
-468 EETPAFVEPVALFEI
+468 TDDAPHGVEPLALFEI
-483 DDPIRKNAPETLA
+483 DDPIRKNAKQTLA
-496 YLHEEGVDLKV
+496 YLHNEGVDLKV

-525 PNYDAYIDLSQI
+525 PNYDSYIDLSTL
-537 TEESDVRE
+537 TEESEVRNAVHE
-545 AAHQYTVFGRVSP
+545 YSVFGRVSP
-558 QQKKLLVNELKDSG
+558 QQKKILVNELKESG

-675 IEGYPSFFLSFEQ
+675 IEGYPSFSLSFEQ
-688 DKRKITYRYLPTAL
+688 DRRKVTYRYLPTAL

-708 ALLVVVNIIAVYLL
+708 ALLVVLNIIVVYLL
-722 GKTFAW
+722 GDILSFTNL
-728 GSSETTTLMYY
+728 ETTTLMYY
-739 LLIGISCMAVVKAC
+739 LLIGISCMAVIKAC

-762 LAVTTIVGIYVAA
+762 LAVTTVIGIYVAA
-775 MLFHGILEVNLGLGE
+775 MLFHHLLEVNLGLG
-790 TIGYFVMFMI
+790 TTWPYFVGFMG

-813 IQNQLLKRVAN
+813 IQSYLLNKFATTKVFE

>member
-1 MIHTKKISIFFV
+1 MENKEIRGLSQEEVKE
-13 RIIRV
+13 RI
-18 FFYKFYKNKLFL
+18 
-30 TLEHARLKHVI
+30 
-41 IFESWRKM
+41 
-49 EKKKMNGLT
+49 
-58 QQEVV
+58 
-63 QKMASGQQND
+63 ASGQQND
-73 YQEDASKSTKQIFS
+73 YQEDATKSTGQIFS

-94 NFLNFGIGICLLF
+94 NFLNFGIGVCLLF

-116 LAIIIVNIVIGI
+116 LAIIMVNIIIGI

-152 RDGKEQSISTKELV
+152 REGKELSLSTKELV
-166 LGDLVKIGA
+166 LGDIVKIGA
-175 GEQIPAD
+175 GEQIPSD
-182 LQVISGRAEAN
+182 LRVLSGRAEAN

-202 LIVKEA
+202 LIVKTA
-208 GAELLSGSFLTSGSV
+208 GDELLSGSYLTSGSV
-223 MAEVIRVG
+223 FAETIRVG

-357 IQRVEALHPLYEKAI
+357 IQRVEALHPVYENAI

-387 ITMRAMRE
+387 ITMRALRD
-395 YFELSNRYD
+395 YFDVSNRYD
-404 VTNKVAFSSD
+404 VREKLAFSSD

-425 GVVYVGA
+425 GVIYVGA
-432 PERLVEEDRL
+432 PERLVSEEQL
-442 PDSLKTAQ
+442 PESLLSAQ

-457 MLGIAPNQQLN
+457 MLGLAPNQRLTD
-468 EETPAFVEPVALFEI
+468 EPPHGVEPLALFEI
-483 DDPIRKNAPETLA
+483 DDPIRKNAKQTLA
-496 YLHEEGVDLKV
+496 YLHNEGVDLKV

-525 PNYDAYIDLSQI
+525 PNYDSYIDLSTL
-537 TEESDVRE
+537 TEESEVRNAVHE
-545 AAHQYTVFGRVSP
+545 YSVFGRVSP
-558 QQKKLLVNELKDSG
+558 QQKKILVNELKESG

-688 DKRKITYRYLPTAL
+688 DRRKVTYRYLPTAL

-708 ALLVVVNIIAVYLL
+708 ALLVVLNIIVVYLL
-722 GKTFAW
+722 GDILSFTNL
-728 GSSETTTLMYY
+728 ETTTLMYY
-739 LLIGISCMAVVKAC
+739 LLIGISCMAVIKAC

-762 LAVTTIVGIYVAA
+762 LAVTTVIGIYVAA
-775 MLFHGILEVNLGLGE
+775 MLFHHLLEVNLGLG
-790 TIGYFVMFMI
+790 TTWPYFVGFMG
-800 INIVLRLLYWKAD
+800 INIVLRLLYWEAD
-813 IQNQLLKRVAN
+813 IQNYLLNKFATTKVFE

>member
-1 MIHTKKISIFFV
+1 MENKEIRGLSQEEVKE
-13 RIIRV
+13 RI
-18 FFYKFYKNKLFL
+18 
-30 TLEHARLKHVI
+30 
-41 IFESWRKM
+41 
-49 EKKKMNGLT
+49 
-58 QQEVV
+58 
-63 QKMASGQQND
+63 ASGQQND
-73 YQEDASKSTKQIFS
+73 YQEDATKSTGQIFS

-94 NFLNFGIGICLLF
+94 NFLNFGIGVCLLF

-116 LAIIIVNIVIGI
+116 LAIIMVNIIIGI

-152 RDGKEQSISTKELV
+152 REGKELSLSTKELV
-166 LGDLVKIGA
+166 LGDIVKIGA
-175 GEQIPAD
+175 GEQIPSD
-182 LQVISGRAEAN
+182 LRVLSGRAEAN

-202 LIVKEA
+202 LIVKTA
-208 GAELLSGSFLTSGSV
+208 GDELLSGSYLTSGSV
-223 MAEVIRVG
+223 FAETIRVG

-357 IQRVEALHPLYEKAI
+357 IQRVEALHPVYKNAI
-372 PEIMGTY
+372 SEIMGTY

-387 ITMRAMRE
+387 ITMRALRD
-395 YFELSNRYD
+395 YFAVSNRYD
-404 VTNKVAFSSD
+404 VREKLAFSSD

-425 GVVYVGA
+425 GVIYVGA
-432 PERLVEEDRL
+432 PEHLVTEEQL
-442 PDSLKTAQ
+442 PESLLSAQ

-457 MLGIAPNQQLN
+457 MLGLAPNQRL
-468 EETPAFVEPVALFEI
+468 TDDAPHGVEPLALFEI
-483 DDPIRKNAPETLA
+483 DDPIRKNAKQTLA
-496 YLHEEGVDLKV
+496 YLHNEGVDLKV

-525 PNYDAYIDLSQI
+525 PNYDSYIDLSTL
-537 TEESDVRE
+537 TEESEVRNAVHE
-545 AAHQYTVFGRVSP
+545 YSVFGRVSP
-558 QQKKLLVNELKDSG
+558 QQKKILVNELKESG

-688 DKRKITYRYLPTAL
+688 DRRKVTYRYLPTAL

-708 ALLVVVNIIAVYLL
+708 ALLVVLNIIVVYLL
-722 GKTFAW
+722 GDILSFTNM
-728 GSSETTTLMYY
+728 ETTTLMYY
-739 LLIGISCMAVVKAC
+739 LLIGISCMAVIKAC

-762 LAVTTIVGIYVAA
+762 LAVTTVIGIYVAA
-775 MLFHGILEVNLGLGE
+775 MLFHHLLEVNLGLG
-790 TIGYFVMFMI
+790 TTWPYFVGFMG

-813 IQNQLLKRVAN
+813 IQSYLLNKFATTKVSE

>member
-1 MIHTKKISIFFV
+1 
-13 RIIRV
+13 
-18 FFYKFYKNKLFL
+18 
-30 TLEHARLKHVI
+30 
-41 IFESWRKM
+41 M
-49 EKKKMNGLT
+49 ENKKMTGLT
-58 QQEVV
+58 QEEVR
-63 QKMASGQQND
+63 QKLALGQQND
-73 YQEDASKSTKQIFS
+73 YQEDASKTTRQIFS

-94 NFLNFGIGICLLF
+94 NFLNFGIGVCLLL

-116 LAIIIVNIVIGI
+116 IAIIVMNIVIGI

-142 IVSQSEVLVI
+142 IVSQSEVTVV
-152 RDGKEQSISTKELV
+152 REGKEQAISTKELV
-166 LGDLVKIGA
+166 LDDLVKIGA

-182 LQVISGRAEAN
+182 LQVLSGRAEAN

-223 MAEVIRVG
+223 FAKVIRVG

-241 EAKTHK
+241 EAKKHK
-247 AIHSELVDS
+247 KIQSELVDS

-269 PLGIILFLEALFI
+269 PLGIILFLQALFI
-282 RDASIKISVIA
+282 RDASIKLSVVA

-328 QDMYSIETLAH
+328 QDMYAIETLAH

-357 IQRVEALHPLYEKAI
+357 IQHVEALDKRYEKAI
-372 PEIMGTY
+372 PEIIGTY
-379 LAESSDNN
+379 LAESNDNN
-387 ITMRAMRE
+387 VTMQALRN
-395 YFELSNRYD
+395 YFAVSNRYQ
-404 VTNKVAFSSD
+404 VEEVLAFSSD

-432 PERLVEEDRL
+432 PERLVPQSQLPERL
-442 PDSLKTAQ
+442 MSAQ

-457 MLGIAPNQQLN
+457 MLGVAPHQKLS
-468 EETPAFVEPVALFEI
+468 EDKPSGVEPIALFEI

-525 PNYDAYIDLSQI
+525 PNYDAYIDLSDLMN
-537 TEESDVRE
+537 EEDVRK
-545 AAHQYTVFGRVSP
+545 AAHDYTVFGRVSP
-558 QQKKLLVNELKDSG
+558 QQKKTLVNELKESG

-647 SFILSIICAVT
+647 SFILSIICAIT
-658 AIGFPFIPIQI
+658 AVGFPFIPIQI

-688 DKRKITYRYLPTAL
+688 DKRKVNYRYLPTAL

-708 ALLVVVNIIAVYLL
+708 AILVVLNVVTVYLL
-722 GKTFAW
+722 GQRLDW
-728 GSSETTTLMYY
+728 SNGETTTLMYY
-739 LLIGISCMAVVKAC
+739 LLIGISCLAVIKAC

-775 MLFHGILEVNLGLGE
+775 MLFHGILEVNLGVGNQLGL
-790 TIGYFVMFMI
+790 FVGFMA
-800 INIVLRLLYWKAD
+800 INIVLRLAYWRAN
-813 IQNQLLKRVAN
+813 IQEKLLNKFA

>member
-1 MIHTKKISIFFV
+1 MENKEIRGLSQEEVKE
-13 RIIRV
+13 RI
-18 FFYKFYKNKLFL
+18 
-30 TLEHARLKHVI
+30 
-41 IFESWRKM
+41 
-49 EKKKMNGLT
+49 
-58 QQEVV
+58 
-63 QKMASGQQND
+63 ASGQQND
-73 YQEDASKSTKQIFS
+73 YQEDATKSTGQIFS

-94 NFLNFGIGICLLF
+94 NFLNFGIGVCLLF

-116 LAIIIVNIVIGI
+116 LAIIMVNIIIGI

-152 RDGKEQSISTKELV
+152 REGKELSLSTKELV
-166 LGDLVKIGA
+166 LGDIVKIGA
-175 GEQIPAD
+175 GEQIPSD
-182 LQVISGRAEAN
+182 LRVLSGRAEAN

-202 LIVKEA
+202 LIVKTA
-208 GAELLSGSFLTSGSV
+208 GDELLSGSYLTSGSV
-223 MAEVIRVG
+223 FAETIRVG

-357 IQRVEALHPLYEKAI
+357 IQRVEALHPVYKNAI
-372 PEIMGTY
+372 SEIMGTY

-387 ITMRAMRE
+387 ITMRALRD
-395 YFELSNRYD
+395 YFAVSNRYD
-404 VTNKVAFSSD
+404 VREKLAFSSD

-425 GVVYVGA
+425 GVIYVGA
-432 PERLVEEDRL
+432 PERLVTEEQL
-442 PDSLKTAQ
+442 PESLLSAQ

-457 MLGIAPNQQLN
+457 MLGLAPNQRL
-468 EETPAFVEPVALFEI
+468 TDDAPHGVEPLALFEI
-483 DDPIRKNAPETLA
+483 DDPIRKNAKQTLA
-496 YLHEEGVDLKV
+496 YLHNEGVDLKV

-525 PNYDAYIDLSQI
+525 PNYDSYIDLSTL
-537 TEESDVRE
+537 TEESEVRNAVHE
-545 AAHQYTVFGRVSP
+545 YSVFGRVSP
-558 QQKKLLVNELKDSG
+558 QQKKILVNELKESG

-688 DKRKITYRYLPTAL
+688 DRRKVTYRYLPTAL

-708 ALLVVVNIIAVYLL
+708 ALLVVLNIIVVYLL
-722 GKTFAW
+722 GDILSFTNM
-728 GSSETTTLMYY
+728 ETTTLMYY
-739 LLIGISCMAVVKAC
+739 LLIGISCMAVIKAC

-762 LAVTTIVGIYVAA
+762 LAVTTVIGIYVAA
-775 MLFHGILEVNLGLGE
+775 MLFHHLLEVNLGLG
-790 TIGYFVMFMI
+790 TTWPYFGGFMG

-813 IQNQLLKRVAN
+813 IQSYLLNKFATTKVSE

>member
-1 MIHTKKISIFFV
+1 MENKEIRGLSQKEVKE
-13 RIIRV
+13 RI
-18 FFYKFYKNKLFL
+18 
-30 TLEHARLKHVI
+30 
-41 IFESWRKM
+41 
-49 EKKKMNGLT
+49 
-58 QQEVV
+58 
-63 QKMASGQQND
+63 ASGQQND
-73 YQEDASKSTKQIFS
+73 YQEDATKSTGQIFS

-94 NFLNFGIGICLLF
+94 NFLNFGIGVCLLF

-116 LAIIIVNIVIGI
+116 LAIIMVNIIIGI

-152 RDGKEQSISTKELV
+152 REGKELSLSTKELV
-166 LGDLVKIGA
+166 LGDIVKIGA
-175 GEQIPAD
+175 GEQIPSD
-182 LQVISGRAEAN
+182 LRVVSGRAEAN

-202 LIVKEA
+202 LIVKTA
-208 GAELLSGSFLTSGSV
+208 GDELLSGSYLTSGSV
-223 MAEVIRVG
+223 FAETIRVG

-357 IQRVEALHPLYEKAI
+357 IQRVEALHPVYENAI
-372 PEIMGTY
+372 SEIMGTY

-387 ITMRAMRE
+387 ITMRALRD
-395 YFELSNRYD
+395 YFAVSNRYD
-404 VTNKVAFSSD
+404 VTEKLAFSSD

-425 GVVYVGA
+425 GVIYVGA
-432 PERLVEEDRL
+432 PERLVTEEQL
-442 PDSLKTAQ
+442 PESLLSAQ

-457 MLGIAPNQQLN
+457 MLGLAPNQRL
-468 EETPAFVEPVALFEI
+468 TDDAPHGVEPLALFEI
-483 DDPIRKNAPETLA
+483 DDPIRKNAKQTLA
-496 YLHEEGVDLKV
+496 YLHNEGVDLKV

-525 PNYDAYIDLSQI
+525 PNYDSYIDLSTL
-537 TEESDVRE
+537 TEESEVRNAVHE
-545 AAHQYTVFGRVSP
+545 YSVFGRVSP
-558 QQKKLLVNELKDSG
+558 QQKKILVNELKESG

-688 DKRKITYRYLPTAL
+688 DRKKVTYRYLPTAL

-708 ALLVVVNIIAVYLL
+708 ALLVVLNIIVVYLL
-722 GKTFAW
+722 GDILSFTNM
-728 GSSETTTLMYY
+728 ETTTLMYY
-739 LLIGISCMAVVKAC
+739 LLIGISCMAVIKAC

-762 LAVTTIVGIYVAA
+762 LAVTTVIGIYVAA
-775 MLFHGILEVNLGLGE
+775 MLFYHLLEVNLGLG
-790 TIGYFVMFMI
+790 TTWPYFVGFMG
-800 INIVLRLLYWKAD
+800 INIVLRLFYWKAD
-813 IQNQLLKRVAN
+813 IQSYLLNKFATTKVFE

>member
-1 MIHTKKISIFFV
+1 MENKEIRGLSQKEVKE
-13 RIIRV
+13 RI
-18 FFYKFYKNKLFL
+18 
-30 TLEHARLKHVI
+30 
-41 IFESWRKM
+41 
-49 EKKKMNGLT
+49 
-58 QQEVV
+58 
-63 QKMASGQQND
+63 ASGQQND
-73 YQEDASKSTKQIFS
+73 YQEDATKSTGQIFS

-94 NFLNFGIGICLLF
+94 NFLNFGIGVCLLF

-116 LAIIIVNIVIGI
+116 LAIIMVNIIIGI

-152 RDGKEQSISTKELV
+152 REGKELFLSTKELV
-166 LGDLVKIGA
+166 LGDIVKIGA
-175 GEQIPAD
+175 GEQIPSD
-182 LQVISGRAEAN
+182 LRVVSGRAEAN

-202 LIVKEA
+202 LIVKTA
-208 GAELLSGSFLTSGSV
+208 GDELLSGSYLTSGSV
-223 MAEVIRVG
+223 FAETIRVG

-357 IQRVEALHPLYEKAI
+357 IQRVEALHPVYENAI
-372 PEIMGTY
+372 SEIMGTY

-387 ITMRAMRE
+387 ITMRALRD
-395 YFELSNRYD
+395 YFAVSNRYD
-404 VTNKVAFSSD
+404 VTEKLAFSSD

-425 GVVYVGA
+425 GVIYVGA
-432 PERLVEEDRL
+432 PERLVTEEQL
-442 PDSLKTAQ
+442 PESLLSAQ

-457 MLGIAPNQQLN
+457 MLGLAPNQRL
-468 EETPAFVEPVALFEI
+468 TDDAPHGVEPLALFEI
-483 DDPIRKNAPETLA
+483 DDPIRKNAKQTLA
-496 YLHEEGVDLKV
+496 YLHNEGVDLKV

-525 PNYDAYIDLSQI
+525 PNYDSYIDLSTL
-537 TEESDVRE
+537 TEESEVRNAVHE
-545 AAHQYTVFGRVSP
+545 YSVFGRVSP
-558 QQKKLLVNELKDSG
+558 QQKKILVNELKESG

-688 DKRKITYRYLPTAL
+688 DRKKVTYRYLPTAL

-708 ALLVVVNIIAVYLL
+708 ALLVVLNIIVVYLL
-722 GKTFAW
+722 GDILSFTNM
-728 GSSETTTLMYY
+728 ETTTLMYY
-739 LLIGISCMAVVKAC
+739 LLIGISCMAVIKAC

-762 LAVTTIVGIYVAA
+762 LAVTTVIGIYVAA
-775 MLFHGILEVNLGLGE
+775 MLFHHLLEVNLGLG
-790 TIGYFVMFMI
+790 TTWPYFVGFMG
-800 INIVLRLLYWKAD
+800 INIVLRLFYWKAD
-813 IQNQLLKRVAN
+813 IQSYLLNKFATTKVFE

>member
-1 MIHTKKISIFFV
+1 MENKEIRGLSQEEV
-13 RIIRV
+13 QERI
-18 FFYKFYKNKLFL
+18 
-30 TLEHARLKHVI
+30 
-41 IFESWRKM
+41 
-49 EKKKMNGLT
+49 
-58 QQEVV
+58 
-63 QKMASGQQND
+63 ASGQQND
-73 YQEDASKSTKQIFS
+73 YQEDATKSTWQIFS

-94 NFLNFGIGICLLF
+94 NFLNFGIGVCLLF

-116 LAIIIVNIVIGI
+116 LAIIMVNIIIGI

-152 RDGKEQSISTKELV
+152 REGKELSLSTKELV
-166 LGDLVKIGA
+166 LGDIVKIGA
-175 GEQIPAD
+175 GEQIPSD
-182 LQVISGRAEAN
+182 LRVLSGRAEVN

-202 LIVKEA
+202 LIVKTA
-208 GAELLSGSFLTSGSV
+208 GDELLSGSYLTSGSV
-223 MAEVIRVG
+223 FAETIRVG

-344 LDKTGTITEGKMS
+344 LDKTGTITEGKMR
-357 IQRVEALHPLYEKAI
+357 IQRVEALPPVYENAI
-372 PEIMGTY
+372 SEIMGTY

-387 ITMRAMRE
+387 ITMRALRD
-395 YFELSNRYD
+395 YFAVSNRYD
-404 VTNKVAFSSD
+404 VTEKLAFSSD

-425 GVVYVGA
+425 GVIYVGA
-432 PERLVEEDRL
+432 PERLVTEEQL
-442 PDSLKTAQ
+442 PESLLSAQ

-457 MLGIAPNQQLN
+457 MLGLAPNQRL
-468 EETPAFVEPVALFEI
+468 TDDAPHGVEPLALFEI
-483 DDPIRKNAPETLA
+483 DDPIRKNAKQTLA
-496 YLHEEGVDLKV
+496 YLHNEGVDLKV

-525 PNYDAYIDLSQI
+525 PNYDSYIDLSTL
-537 TEESDVRE
+537 TEESEVRNAVHE
-545 AAHQYTVFGRVSP
+545 YSVFGRVSP
-558 QQKKLLVNELKDSG
+558 QQKKILVNELKESG

-688 DKRKITYRYLPTAL
+688 DRKKVTYRYLPTAL

-708 ALLVVVNIIAVYLL
+708 ALLVVLNIIVVYLL
-722 GKTFAW
+722 GDILSFTNL
-728 GSSETTTLMYY
+728 ETTTLMYY
-739 LLIGISCMAVVKAC
+739 LLIGISCMAVIKAC

-762 LAVTTIVGIYVAA
+762 LAVTTVIGIYVAA
-775 MLFHGILEVNLGLGE
+775 MLFHHLLEVNLGLG
-790 TIGYFVMFMI
+790 TTWPYFVGFMG

-813 IQNQLLKRVAN
+813 IQSYLLNKFATTKVFE

>member
-1 MIHTKKISIFFV
+1 M
-13 RIIRV
+13 
-18 FFYKFYKNKLFL
+18 
-30 TLEHARLKHVI
+30 
-41 IFESWRKM
+41 
-49 EKKKMNGLT
+49 
-58 QQEVV
+58 
-63 QKMASGQQND
+63 
-73 YQEDASKSTKQIFS
+73 
-87 DNILTLF
+87 
-94 NFLNFGIGICLLF
+94 
-107 VGAYSNMAY
+107 
-116 LAIIIVNIVIGI
+116 
-128 YQEIHARNLVRKLS
+128 
-142 IVSQSEVLVI
+142 I

-269 PLGIILFLEALFI
+269 PLGIILFFGGTVHSRCFYQDFSYCLCSSFV
-282 RDASIKISVIA
+282 RDAS
-293 SAAALLGMLP
+293 
-303 KGLVLLISIALTT
+303 KGISIADKYCVNDRCNKT
-316 GVTKLAKKRILV
+316 GKKRILV

-468 EETPAFVEPVALFEI
+468 EENPTFVEPVALFEI

-722 GKTFAW
+722 GKTFVW
-728 GSSETTTLMYY
+728 GS
-739 LLIGISCMAVVKAC
+739 K
-753 YPFNPLRIF
+753 
-762 LAVTTIVGIYVAA
+762 
-775 MLFHGILEVNLGLGE
+775 
-790 TIGYFVMFMI
+790 
-800 INIVLRLLYWKAD
+800 
-813 IQNQLLKRVAN
+813 

>member
-1 MIHTKKISIFFV
+1 
-13 RIIRV
+13 
-18 FFYKFYKNKLFL
+18 
-30 TLEHARLKHVI
+30 
-41 IFESWRKM
+41 
-49 EKKKMNGLT
+49 MNGLT
-58 QQEVV
+58 QQEVAKK
-63 QKMASGQQND
+63 QASGQQND
-73 YQEDASKSTKQIFS
+73 YQEDASKSTRQIFS

-94 NFLNFGIGICLLF
+94 NFLNFGIGLCLLF

-116 LAIIIVNIVIGI
+116 LAIILVNIVIGI

-142 IVSQSEVLVI
+142 IVSQSEVTVI
-152 RDGKEQSISTKELV
+152 REGKEQLISTKELV

-182 LQVISGRAEAN
+182 LQVLSGRAEAN

-202 LIVKEA
+202 LIIKEE

-223 MAEVIRVG
+223 SAQVIRVG
-231 ADNYA
+231 AENYA

-247 AIHSELVDS
+247 AIHSELIDS

-282 RDASIKISVIA
+282 RDASIKLSVIA

-357 IQRVEALHPLYEKAI
+357 IQRVEPLHSLYEKAI

-387 ITMRAMRE
+387 ITMRAMRD
-395 YFELSNRYD
+395 YFSLSNRYE
-404 VTNKVAFSSD
+404 VTKKIAFSSD
-414 RKWGAMEFPEL
+414 RKWGAMEFPEI

-432 PERLVEEDRL
+432 PERLVSEDQL
-442 PDSLKTAQ
+442 PESLNEAQ

-457 MLGIAPNQQLN
+457 MLGIAPNQHLS
-468 EETPAFVEPVALFEI
+468 EEKPEFVEPVALFEI
-483 DDPIRKNAPETLA
+483 DDPIRKNAQETLA

-525 PNYDAYIDLSQI
+525 PNYDAYIDLSSL
-537 TEESDVRE
+537 TEERDVR
-545 AAHQYTVFGRVSP
+545 AAVHEYSVFGRVSP
-558 QQKKLLVNELKDSG
+558 QQKKILVNELKENG
-572 RTVAMTGDGVND
+572 HTVAMTGDGVND

-647 SFILSIICAVT
+647 SFILSILCAVT

-688 DKRKITYRYLPTAL
+688 DKRKVNYRYLPTAL

-708 ALLVVVNIIAVYLL
+708 ALLVVLNIIAVYFM
-722 GKTFAW
+722 GRNHSWTP
-728 GSSETTTLMYY
+728 GETTTLMYY
-739 LLIGISCMAVVKAC
+739 LLIGISCMAVIKAC

-762 LAVTTIVGIYVAA
+762 LAVTTVVGIYVAA
-775 MLFHGILEVNLGLGE
+775 MLFHGILEVNLGLGDQW
-790 TIGYFVMFMI
+790 GYFAGFMI
-800 INIVLRLLYWKAD
+800 LNIVLRLVYWKTD
-813 IQNQLLKRVAN
+813 IQTYLLNKMAS

>member
-1 MIHTKKISIFFV
+1 MENKEIRGLSQEEVKE
-13 RIIRV
+13 RI
-18 FFYKFYKNKLFL
+18 
-30 TLEHARLKHVI
+30 
-41 IFESWRKM
+41 
-49 EKKKMNGLT
+49 
-58 QQEVV
+58 
-63 QKMASGQQND
+63 ASGQQND
-73 YQEDASKSTKQIFS
+73 YQEDATKSTGQIFS

-94 NFLNFGIGICLLF
+94 NFLNFGIGVCLLF

-116 LAIIIVNIVIGI
+116 LAIIMVNIIIGI

-152 RDGKEQSISTKELV
+152 REGKELSLSTKELV
-166 LGDLVKIGA
+166 LGDIVKIGA
-175 GEQIPAD
+175 GEQIPSD
-182 LQVISGRAEAN
+182 LQVLSGRAEAN

-202 LIVKEA
+202 LIVKTA
-208 GAELLSGSFLTSGSV
+208 GDELLSGSYLTSGSV
-223 MAEVIRVG
+223 FAETIRVG

-357 IQRVEALHPLYEKAI
+357 IQRVEALHPVYENAI

-387 ITMRAMRE
+387 ITMRALRD
-395 YFELSNRYD
+395 YFDVSNRYD
-404 VTNKVAFSSD
+404 VREKLAFSSD

-425 GVVYVGA
+425 GVIYVGA
-432 PERLVEEDRL
+432 PERLVSEEQL
-442 PDSLKTAQ
+442 PESLLSAQ

-457 MLGIAPNQQLN
+457 MLGLAPNQRLTD
-468 EETPAFVEPVALFEI
+468 EPPHGVEPLALFEI
-483 DDPIRKNAPETLA
+483 DDPIRKNAKQTLA
-496 YLHEEGVDLKV
+496 YLHNEGVDLKV

-525 PNYDAYIDLSQI
+525 PNYDSYIDLSTL
-537 TEESDVRE
+537 TEESEVRNAVHE
-545 AAHQYTVFGRVSP
+545 YSVFGRVSP
-558 QQKKLLVNELKDSG
+558 QQKKILVNELKESG

-688 DKRKITYRYLPTAL
+688 DRRKVTYRYLPTAL

-708 ALLVVVNIIAVYLL
+708 ALLVVLNIIVVYLL
-722 GKTFAW
+722 GDILSFTNL
-728 GSSETTTLMYY
+728 ETTTLMYY
-739 LLIGISCMAVVKAC
+739 LLIGISCMAVIKAC

-762 LAVTTIVGIYVAA
+762 LAVTTVIGIYVAA
-775 MLFHGILEVNLGLGE
+775 MLFHHLLEVNLGLG
-790 TIGYFVMFMI
+790 TTWPYFVGFMG

-813 IQNQLLKRVAN
+813 IQNYLLNKFATTKVSE

>member
-1 MIHTKKISIFFV
+1 MENKEIRGLSQEEVKE
-13 RIIRV
+13 RI
-18 FFYKFYKNKLFL
+18 
-30 TLEHARLKHVI
+30 
-41 IFESWRKM
+41 
-49 EKKKMNGLT
+49 
-58 QQEVV
+58 
-63 QKMASGQQND
+63 ASGQQND
-73 YQEDASKSTKQIFS
+73 YQEDATKSTGQIFS

-94 NFLNFGIGICLLF
+94 NFLNFGIGVCLLF

-116 LAIIIVNIVIGI
+116 LAIIMINIIIGI

-152 RDGKEQSISTKELV
+152 REGKELSLSTKELV
-166 LGDLVKIGA
+166 LGDIVKIGA
-175 GEQIPAD
+175 GEQIPSD
-182 LQVISGRAEAN
+182 LRVLSGRAEAN

-202 LIVKEA
+202 LIVKTA
-208 GAELLSGSFLTSGSV
+208 GDELLSGSYLTSGSV
-223 MAEVIRVG
+223 FAETIRVG

-357 IQRVEALHPLYEKAI
+357 IQRVEALHPVYENAI
-372 PEIMGTY
+372 SEIMGTY

-387 ITMRAMRE
+387 ITMRALRD
-395 YFELSNRYD
+395 YFAVSNRYD
-404 VTNKVAFSSD
+404 VTEKLAFSSD

-425 GVVYVGA
+425 GVIYVGA
-432 PERLVEEDRL
+432 PERLVAEEQL
-442 PDSLKTAQ
+442 PESLLSAQ

-457 MLGIAPNQQLN
+457 MLGLAPNQRL
-468 EETPAFVEPVALFEI
+468 TDDAPHGVEPLALFEI
-483 DDPIRKNAPETLA
+483 DDPIRKNAKQTLA
-496 YLHEEGVDLKV
+496 YLHNEGVDLKV

-525 PNYDAYIDLSQI
+525 PNYDSYIDLSTL
-537 TEESDVRE
+537 TEESEVRNAVHE
-545 AAHQYTVFGRVSP
+545 YSVFGRVSP
-558 QQKKLLVNELKDSG
+558 QQKKILVNELKESG

-688 DKRKITYRYLPTAL
+688 DRRKVTYRYLPTAL

-708 ALLVVVNIIAVYLL
+708 ALLVVLNIIVVYLL
-722 GKTFAW
+722 GDILSFTNL
-728 GSSETTTLMYY
+728 ETTTLMYY
-739 LLIGISCMAVVKAC
+739 LLIGISCMAVIKAC

-762 LAVTTIVGIYVAA
+762 LAVTTVIGIYVAA
-775 MLFHGILEVNLGLGE
+775 MLFHHLLEVNLGLG
-790 TIGYFVMFMI
+790 TTWPYFVGFMG

-813 IQNQLLKRVAN
+813 IQSYLLNKFATTKVFE

>member
-1 MIHTKKISIFFV
+1 MENKEIRGLSQEEV
-13 RIIRV
+13 QERI
-18 FFYKFYKNKLFL
+18 
-30 TLEHARLKHVI
+30 
-41 IFESWRKM
+41 
-49 EKKKMNGLT
+49 
-58 QQEVV
+58 
-63 QKMASGQQND
+63 ASGQQND
-73 YQEDASKSTKQIFS
+73 YQEDATKSTWQIFS

-94 NFLNFGIGICLLF
+94 NFLNFGIGVCLLF

-116 LAIIIVNIVIGI
+116 LAIIMVNIIIGI

-152 RDGKEQSISTKELV
+152 REGKELSLSTKELV
-166 LGDLVKIGA
+166 LGDIVKIGA
-175 GEQIPAD
+175 GEQIPSD
-182 LQVISGRAEAN
+182 LRVLSGRAEVN

-202 LIVKEA
+202 LIVKTA
-208 GAELLSGSFLTSGSV
+208 GDELLSGSYLTSGSV
-223 MAEVIRVG
+223 FAETIRVG

-303 KGLVLLISIALTT
+303 KGLVLLISITLTT

-357 IQRVEALHPLYEKAI
+357 IQRVEALHPVYENAI
-372 PEIMGTY
+372 SEIMGTY

-387 ITMRAMRE
+387 ITMRALRD
-395 YFELSNRYD
+395 YFAVSNRYD
-404 VTNKVAFSSD
+404 VTEKLAFSSD

-425 GVVYVGA
+425 GVIYVGA
-432 PERLVEEDRL
+432 PERLVTEEQL
-442 PDSLKTAQ
+442 PESLLSAQ

-457 MLGIAPNQQLN
+457 MLGLAPNQRL
-468 EETPAFVEPVALFEI
+468 TDDAPHGVEPLALFEI
-483 DDPIRKNAPETLA
+483 DDPIRKNAKQTLA
-496 YLHEEGVDLKV
+496 YLHNEGVDLKV

-525 PNYDAYIDLSQI
+525 PNYDSYIDLSTL
-537 TEESDVRE
+537 TEESEVRNAVHE
-545 AAHQYTVFGRVSP
+545 YSVFGRVSP
-558 QQKKLLVNELKDSG
+558 QQKKILVNELKESG

-688 DKRKITYRYLPTAL
+688 DRKKVTYRYLPTAL

-708 ALLVVVNIIAVYLL
+708 ALLVVLNIIVVYLL
-722 GKTFAW
+722 GDILSFTNL
-728 GSSETTTLMYY
+728 ETTTLMYY
-739 LLIGISCMAVVKAC
+739 LLIGISCMAVIKAC

-762 LAVTTIVGIYVAA
+762 LAVTTVIGIYVAA
-775 MLFHGILEVNLGLGE
+775 MLFHHLLEVNLGLG
-790 TIGYFVMFMI
+790 TTWPYFVGFMG

-813 IQNQLLKRVAN
+813 IQSYLLNKFATTKVFE

>member
-1 MIHTKKISIFFV
+1 MENKEIRGLSQEEVKE
-13 RIIRV
+13 RI
-18 FFYKFYKNKLFL
+18 
-30 TLEHARLKHVI
+30 
-41 IFESWRKM
+41 
-49 EKKKMNGLT
+49 
-58 QQEVV
+58 
-63 QKMASGQQND
+63 ASGQQND
-73 YQEDASKSTKQIFS
+73 YQEDATKSTGQIFS

-94 NFLNFGIGICLLF
+94 NFLNFGIGVCLLF

-116 LAIIIVNIVIGI
+116 LAIIMVNIIIGI

-152 RDGKEQSISTKELV
+152 REGKELSLSTKELV
-166 LGDLVKIGA
+166 LGDIVKIGA
-175 GEQIPAD
+175 GEQIPSD
-182 LQVISGRAEAN
+182 LRVLSGRAEAN

-202 LIVKEA
+202 LIVKTA
-208 GAELLSGSFLTSGSV
+208 GDELLSGSYLTSGSV
-223 MAEVIRVG
+223 FAETIRVG

-357 IQRVEALHPLYEKAI
+357 IQRVEALHPVYENAI

-387 ITMRAMRE
+387 ITMRALRD
-395 YFELSNRYD
+395 YFDVSNRYD
-404 VTNKVAFSSD
+404 VREKLAFSSD

-425 GVVYVGA
+425 GVIYVGA
-432 PERLVEEDRL
+432 PERLVSEEQL
-442 PDSLKTAQ
+442 PESLLSAQ

-457 MLGIAPNQQLN
+457 MLGLAPNQRLTD
-468 EETPAFVEPVALFEI
+468 EPPHGVEPLALFEI
-483 DDPIRKNAPETLA
+483 DDPIRKNAKQTLA
-496 YLHEEGVDLKV
+496 YLHNEGVDLKV

-525 PNYDAYIDLSQI
+525 PNYDSYIDLSTL
-537 TEESDVRE
+537 TEESEVRNAVHE
-545 AAHQYTVFGRVSP
+545 YSVFGRVSP
-558 QQKKLLVNELKDSG
+558 QQKKILVNELKENG

-688 DKRKITYRYLPTAL
+688 DRRKVTYRYLPTAL

-708 ALLVVVNIIAVYLL
+708 ALLVVLNIIVVYLL
-722 GKTFAW
+722 GDILSFTNL
-728 GSSETTTLMYY
+728 ETTTLMYY
-739 LLIGISCMAVVKAC
+739 LLIGISCMAVIKAC

-762 LAVTTIVGIYVAA
+762 LAVTTVIGIYVAA
-775 MLFHGILEVNLGLGE
+775 MLFHHLLEVNLGLG
-790 TIGYFVMFMI
+790 TTWPYFVGFMG

-813 IQNQLLKRVAN
+813 IQNYLLNKFATTKVSE